1 VNPVEAG
8 ICYFHMAAL
17 VSQCLRTM
25 QAKKKDLDLR
35 AIPDGAKAFKQISSN
50 LSEEEAS
57 STEGEGIGESS
68 SFSEAGLALLLKR
81 GIEQVMK
88 EKYFETA
95 YDAYKLLLPIYEK
108 NRDYESQR
116 HAHDIIGKFCNSLN
130 EMVRTE
136 PCCRLETIANSFLL
150 FFFFS
155 KKTSGKRLLSSYFRV
170 AFFGSAFKT
179 VNGVEFVYK
188 EKPATPLSEISNK
201 LETFY
206 ATKFGADTVKLIHES
221 GAVDTTKLNPNIVS
235 PLPPFSRL
243 SDCSQPVH
251 FLGLYSNHFL

>member
-1 VNPVEAG
+1 
-8 ICYFHMAAL
+8 
-17 VSQCLRTM
+17 
-25 QAKKKDLDLR
+25 
-35 AIPDGAKAFKQISSN
+35 
-50 LSEEEAS
+50 
-57 STEGEGIGESS
+57 
-68 SFSEAGLALLLKR
+68 
-81 GIEQVMK
+81 
-88 EKYFETA
+88 
-95 YDAYKLLLPIYEK
+95 
-108 NRDYESQR
+108 
-116 HAHDIIGKFCNSLN
+116 
-130 EMVRTE
+130 
-136 PCCRLETIANSFLL
+136 
-150 FFFFS
+150 
-155 KKTSGKRLLSSYFRV
+155 V